1 MRRRKEFST
10 LATIGFA
17 PPVFEEPTPP
27 AWGEDEVSAILDATG
42 GRIEGIAGNMWF
54 LLQSEWEKNMQ
65 TELVPFGIDFFD
77 LEDEVPG
84 AAQGFSRSC

>member
-1 MRRRKEFST
+1 
-10 LATIGFA
+10 
-17 PPVFEEPTPP
+17 
-27 AWGEDEVSAILDATG
+27 
-42 GRIEGIAGNMWF
+42 MWF